1 MTDSPEIADDGDPML
16 DFAAERAAIMSTA
29 HLQMVSDAG
38 ENELREAA
46 ANITL
51 DMFKKCFAL
60 GYVKGFKDHA
70 EHARQQ
76 AAGIQTV
83 EIVSDGVTGE

>member
-1 MTDSPEIADDGDPML
+1 MTETPVVADDGDPML
-16 DFAAERAAIMSTA
+16 DFAAERAAILSTA
-29 HLQMVSDAG
+29 HLQMVMDAG

-46 ANITL
+46 AKITL
-51 DMFKKCFAL
+51 DMFQKAFSL
-60 GYVKGFKDHA
+60 GYAKGFKDQE

-83 EIVSDGVTGE
+83 EFVHDGVTGE

>member
-1 MTDSPEIADDGDPML
+1 ML
-16 DFAAERAAIMSTA
+16 EFAAERAAILSSS
-29 HLQMVSDAG
+29 HLQMVCDAG
-38 ENELREAA
+38 ENELRQAA

-51 DMFKKCFAL
+51 DMFKKAFAL
-60 GYVKGFKDHA
+60 GYAKGFKDSE

-83 EIVSDGVTGE
+83 EFVPMQGDGVTGE